1 MRARDHSMR
10 EVFWLFIVCD
20 KNQKKIWGWGATTP
34 PPPLYVQGL
43 TCDQSYFREEEY
55 ARDTFISRDT
65 DRPRSHLN
73 RLAQG
78 V

>member
-1 MRARDHSMR
+1 MRAKDHSMR
-10 EVFWLFIVCD
+10 EVFWWFIVCE
-20 KNQKKIWGWGATTP
+20 KNQKKIWGGGGC
-34 PPPLYVQGL
+34 LYVQGL
-43 TCDQSYFREEEY
+43 TCDQSYFREEEH
-55 ARDTFISRDT
+55 ARDTFISRDA